1 MCRFSTMWCT
11 LKMWKRWRYYR
22 DSIISWVWISQY
34 LQLWLQA
41 IIRRTFVHY
50 ELPLISTSFPFFPV
64 TFIDTKPETMNQFR
78 RPQLS
83 VKIIENLLEYHWNPE
98 LIQFQYVSSKS
109 YDLNCVVQGFSVH
122 SFPFPSPLSD
132 VVWVSHYYYCCTNM
146 EQQQQ
151 QQWDKNSHFVSTAGW
166 LSFPAPSPYE
176 LDAIKRVEAKEEKKN
191 KLTKSISRTQFTVF
205 IFFHFARSFIATLRI
220 YNLFLFCNAAGLWS
234 RKKAA
239 ATTGAHKK
247 VKGKVSGW
255 AKQREWK
262 KKLNRKAPAVWREKL
277 LANVFEDY
285 LFSFL
290 FSHFTISHF
299 YLFES
304 SHTPRQPCAICMHV
318 TSTPRARSLNL
329 NGIYLRMRWLIR
341 RCST

>member
-1 MCRFSTMWCT
+1 MSSEFH
-11 LKMWKRWRYYR
+11 
-22 DSIISWVWISQY
+22 II
-34 LQLWLQA
+34 
-41 IIRRTFVHY
+41 II
-50 ELPLISTSFPFFPV
+50 
-64 TFIDTKPETMNQFR
+64 
-78 RPQLS
+78 
-83 VKIIENLLEYHWNPE
+83 
-98 LIQFQYVSSKS
+98 
-109 YDLNCVVQGFSVH
+109 VVQTWSSMTWSSSSNETKIHILF
-122 SFPFPSPLSD
+122 
-132 VVWVSHYYYCCTNM
+132 
-146 EQQQQ
+146 
-151 QQWDKNSHFVSTAGW
+151 STAGW

-176 LDAIKRVEAKEEKKN
+176 LDAIKRVEAKEEKKI

-220 YNLFLFCNAAGLWS
+220 HNLFLFCNAAGLWS
-234 RKKAA
+234 RKKEA
-239 ATTGAHKK
+239 ATSGAHEK

-299 YLFES
+299 YLFDS

-318 TSTPRARSLNL
+318 TSTPRGPGTKFEFEWDLFANEVTDKA
-329 NGIYLRMRWLIR
+329 M
-341 RCST
+341 